1 MWQPV
6 PRKTGQRKP
15 RNHCSTIIIRPT
27 NQTTGSSKH
36 STQFNNYEMNT
47 NWKWRGG
54 LMVRRMK
61 NKWLRGG
68 PVRWLPA
75 TLLSHYDSEQAVYT
89 HSPIAVQCNLVPAK
103 EWWCFFEGLLG
114 LTESGNSLAL
124 RLWPKST
131 VSWLHALDQYQL
143 ILSREITDVIGK
155 AVKRYW
161 RLHQTC
167 EVLCVLHDAALAV
180 YRLRP
185 DVPPQAAGS
194 QSSRPADSVAQ
205 YQLQRPD

>member
-1 MWQPV
+1 
-6 PRKTGQRKP
+6 
-15 RNHCSTIIIRPT
+15 
-27 NQTTGSSKH
+27 
-36 STQFNNYEMNT
+36 
-47 NWKWRGG
+47 
-54 LMVRRMK
+54 MVRYVDSQPRCCHIMTPSK
-61 NKWLRGG
+61 LFI
-68 PVRWLPA
+68 PIP
-75 TLLSHYDSEQAVYT
+75 LLLFSVIWYQPKSGDA
-89 HSPIAVQCNLVPAK
+89 
-103 EWWCFFEGLLG
+103 FFEGLLG